1 MESYITE
8 CTSQIINPNPFFIWS
23 CFFPDQFYGKVD
35 LAWNEKK
42 ARKGARK
49 PKPAKELPQSR
60 VDAIKA
66 GNEDHRKQYWHEEPI
81 LMKSPLARN
90 KHPENQF
97 WAEEEALKQD
107 SIAKGKLDA
116 PLQCEVIPEGIF

>member
-1 MESYITE
+1 
-8 CTSQIINPNPFFIWS
+8 
-23 CFFPDQFYGKVD
+23 
-35 LAWNEKK
+35 
-42 ARKGARK
+42 
-49 PKPAKELPQSR
+49 
-60 VDAIKA
+60 
-66 GNEDHRKQYWHEEPI
+66 
-81 LMKSPLARN
+81 MKSPLARN